1 MKTEVDKLLCDIEAK
16 KSGLS
21 CIVATHIAYK
31 KYQCVFQNFHCIT
44 EIWPNIQENL
54 KKEKRSNWRTD
65 KGQVSF
71 VFIQLSNLS
80 NNLYLSV
87 RNLEYIFNDNKRLD
101 GEFPHVSKFI
111 VIIIIIMCDYT
122 GTMINF

>member
-1 MKTEVDKLLCDIEAK
+1 MCFSKLPLHHRNLAK
-16 KSGLS
+16 YSGKL
-21 CIVATHIAYK
+21 
-31 KYQCVFQNFHCIT
+31 
-44 EIWPNIQENL
+44 E
-54 KKEKRSNWRTD
+54 KEKRSYWRTD

-80 NNLYLSV
+80 NDLYLPV
-87 RNLEYIFNDNKRLD
+87 RHLEYIFDDNIRLD